1 MAYQVIISDE
11 VFSALNA
18 VVLYLENK
26 WSKKDAENF
35 LLIFYDKVDAI
46 AKNPAI
52 GRKTIKNPAVRKLLI
67 TKHNML
73 YYEVSGNQV
82 ALLTIFF
89 TAQNPDKNKLE

>member
-1 MAYQVIISDE
+1 MAYEIIISDE

-35 LLIFYDKVDAI
+35 LLIFYNTVDKLTN
-46 AKNPAI
+46 NPTL
-52 GRKTIKNPAVRKLLI
+52 GRKTFKNPSIRKLLI

-73 YYEVSGNQV
+73 YYEVTGNKI

-89 TAQNPDKNKLE
+89 TTQNPDRNKLE

>member
-18 VVLYLENK
+18 VVLYLENN

-35 LLIFYDKVDAI
+35 LLIFYERVDTI
-46 AKNPAI
+46 ARNSSI
-52 GRKTIKNPAVRKLLI
+52 GRKTIKNPAIRKLLI

-73 YYEVSGNQV
+73 YYEITGNQI

-89 TAQNPDKNKLE
+89 TVQNPDKNKLE